1 MAFIYGFDC
10 SQIFST
16 SECSSP
22 IAKLKNKIGADFLV
36 MKDMNLSNAFLNA
49 PEYLHKK
56 ITITRIG
63 EIKFKKNED
72 VDSRGKDLWK
82 FFIK

>member
-1 MAFIYGFDC
+1 
-10 SQIFST
+10 
-16 SECSSP
+16 
-22 IAKLKNKIGADFLV
+22 